1 MTAVEQALT
10 GALGSRP
17 VRARK
22 LAVLT
27 GLPPEQVR
35 EGLRSLQDKGAAV
48 SHDRRWVAA

>member
-1 MTAVEQALT
+1 MTAVDRTLAGVL
-10 GALGSRP
+10 AARP

-27 GLPPEQVR
+27 NLPVEQVR
-35 EGLRSLQDKGAAV
+35 EGLRRLQSEGRAV